1 MLKALRKLFQDK
13 ASKRHSLVGNPKY
26 WKLKQDFQIDFLK
39 QQGLKPESKLLD
51 IGCGTLRG
59 GIPLIKFLNTGN
71 YYGLEVRK
79 EVLDEGI
86 AEAKEQGVM
95 DKAPHLVHFSDFQE
109 LALNTSFDVMFAF
122 SVLIHMTDEI
132 VNSCIRYASENLA
145 ANGVFYANVNLDSH
159 KKGQWQGFPVMHKDL
174 NFYQDLAQ
182 QYGLSVEIIGRLSD
196 FGHHTGDL
204 NQDHQSMLAFSKK

>member
-1 MLKALRKLFQDK
+1 MKQFIKNLFLSK
-13 ASKRHSLVGNPKY
+13 SAKRHRLVGNPKY
-26 WKLKQDFQIDFLK
+26 WKVKQEFQINFLK
-39 QQGLKPESKLLD
+39 QQGLQSGSKLLD

-59 GIPLIKFLNTGN
+59 GIPLIKFLDSGN

-95 DKAPHLVHFSDFQE
+95 DKKPNLIHFSDFKE
-109 LALNTSFDVMFAF
+109 LELNTSFDVMFAF

-132 VNSCIRYASENLA
+132 VDSCIKYVAENLA
-145 ANGVFYANVNLDSH
+145 ADGKFYANVNLDSN

-174 NFYQDLAQ
+174 EFYKALASK
-182 QYGLSVEIIGRLSD
+182 YNLKVEIIGRLAD
-196 FGHHTGDL
+196 FGHHTGDP
-204 NQDHQSMLAFSKK
+204 NQDNQSMLAFFK